1 MAAQVGDRFL
11 DQRRAQA
18 EVQHQRRQQ
27 AEAQLDE
34 MVAMGEFDE
43 ASGEE
48 LQLSG
53 LHGPEARD
61 APQDE
66 AYESSGEASDSSKA
80 ALESYEEMECPP
92 GLRTPSGLQDTN
104 KGAIDADDPWG
115 RIVPDAPGDSGV
127 ESDASAD
134 DAGADDD
141 RYGGGRQPPVGPPA
155 TSLRGCISESRI

>member
-53 LHGPEARD
+53 LRGPEARD
-61 APQDE
+61 APRDE
-66 AYESSGEASDSSKA
+66 VYESGGEASDGGEA
-80 ALESYEEMECPP
+80 AP
-92 GLRTPSGLQDTN
+92 
-104 KGAIDADDPWG
+104 
-115 RIVPDAPGDSGV
+115 
-127 ESDASAD
+127 ESD
-134 DAGADDD
+134 
-141 RYGGGRQPPVGPPA
+141 
-155 TSLRGCISESRI
+155 